1 MRTIFSAMLTC
12 GCLAAISLA
21 SQPPGDDPGPPR
33 GQVSAGDVVDRLM
46 AFDKD
51 GDGKLTKAELTDQR
65 LHRFFDRADAD
76 HDGSVTRNE
85 LNVFLVRERAA
96 ARKGSSGF
104 GRFGGGPPGFG
115 GPGGG
120 PPRPGEILPPFLRQ
134 RLQLTADQE
143 KQIAELQR
151 DVDARLEKILSAV
164 QVQQLQ
170 EMRERGPGGF
180 GPPGRFGAPGGLPGA
195 PGGPPQRGRGRPE
208 PPDRPV

>member
-1 MRTIFSAMLTC
+1 MLLS
-12 GCLAAISLA
+12 GCLAAITIA
-21 SQPPGDDPGPPR
+21 AQPPGDAPGPPR
-33 GQVSAGDVVDRLM
+33 GQVPAGDIVDRLM

-76 HDGSVTRNE
+76 QDGSVTRSE
-85 LNVFLVRERAA
+85 LNVLLVRERAA

-104 GRFGGGPPGFG
+104 GRSGGGPPGFG

-120 PPRPGEILPPFLRQ
+120 PPRPGEILPAFLHQ
-134 RLQLTADQE
+134 RLELTPDQE
-143 KQIAELQR
+143 KQIAQLQK
-151 DVDARLEKILSAV
+151 DVDARLEKILSAE
-164 QVQQLQ
+164 QNKQLK

-180 GPPGRFGAPGGLPGA
+180 GPPGRFGPPGGFRGRP
-195 PGGPPQRGRGRPE
+195 PGGPPPRGAGGPD